1 MQALPRPVAGILLRI
16 VGGVEQVVNV
26 GFVTQVM
33 LVTVDDLKVFLLA
46 FGGQRLVLVIHSVVT
61 IVLLGKAVLGVPDGV
76 SGGIADEELD
86 EAVVKLELPE

>member
-1 MQALPRPVAGILLRI
+1 
-16 VGGVEQVVNV
+16 
-26 GFVTQVM
+26 
-33 LVTVDDLKVFLLA
+33 
-46 FGGQRLVLVIHSVVT
+46 VT